1 MRNISIKLKWNTYT
15 FPFFSQ
21 IIWVLIMIPHRV
33 WNWLS
38 VHVANLL
45 FQMTLNC
52 VTQLHNSVLWI
63 TVTPGTY
70 IISSSVDSIQI
81 DYLRRCFGR
90 MVKPEGEWDLAPEPS
105 LEGAF
110 ASPAHSCC
118 SEWEMNF
125 FMNKWASL
133 VVQTVK
139 NLPAMKV
146 TWVWSLSWEDTLK
159 KGMATHSSF
168 LAWRIPWAEELDG
181 LESMVLQR
189 VRRDYV

>member
-1 MRNISIKLKWNTYT
+1 
-15 FPFFSQ
+15 
-21 IIWVLIMIPHRV
+21 MIPHRV

-81 DYLRRCFGR
+81 DYLRRCFGK

-110 ASPAHSCC
+110 ANPAHSCC